1 MKNLLCA
8 ILILAFPAVYYGQ
21 AKKTAGPLDGKIFV
35 IDLFKEGKKKAL
47 DSDEIKFTAGKFK
60 SIYFADWGFTKAS
73 LYQVASADSSTAN
86 KVINWTTECVNDIK
100 ETLTWTATITG
111 EEIEGTAILV
121 DKKGKSRQNY
131 TFTGKLKQK
140 PRKK

>member
-1 MKNLLCA
+1 M
-8 ILILAFPAVYYGQ
+8 
-21 AKKTAGPLDGKIFV
+21 
-35 IDLFKEGKKKAL
+35 
-47 DSDEIKFTAGKFK
+47 
-60 SIYFADWGFTKAS
+60 
-73 LYQVASADSSTAN
+73 YQVASADSSTAN

>member
-60 SIYFADWGFTKAS
+60 SIYFQIGD
-73 LYQVASADSSTAN
+73 L
-86 KVINWTTECVNDIK
+86 
-100 ETLTWTATITG
+100 
-111 EEIEGTAILV
+111 
-121 DKKGKSRQNY
+121 
-131 TFTGKLKQK
+131 LKQVCIRLLRRILPQPIK
-140 PRKK
+140 